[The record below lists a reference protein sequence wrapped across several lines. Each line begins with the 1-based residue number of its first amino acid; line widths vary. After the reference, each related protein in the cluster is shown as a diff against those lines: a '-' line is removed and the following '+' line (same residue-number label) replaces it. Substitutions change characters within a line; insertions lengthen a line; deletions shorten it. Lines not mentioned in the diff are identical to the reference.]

1 MLTDLSI
8 RDVVLIER
16 LDLSFSD
23 GLAVLTGE
31 TGAGKSILLDAL
43 GLAIGARAEAR
54 LVRHGSQQAVV
65 TAVFEPRDPTAFAA
79 LFAEHG
85 IEAADQVILRRTLGA
100 DGRSRAYL
108 NDEPISVG
116 LMRLVGTAFVEIQG
130 QFDQQ
135 GLMDAATHRE
145 VLDAYAGIGG
155 GEPGCAAEYAAW
167 RAAEKAVATA
177 RETARKSRENEAFV
191 RFSLEELETLAPE
204 QGEEDALSDER
215 ALLRNAEQIV
225 AATNAADD
233 LINGSDGADLQ
244 LRQAA
249 RALEAVA
256 EQVGGDLADA
266 LAAIDRAA
274 IELQEA
280 SGALARAVAGID
292 ASQGRLET
300 VEERLFTLRETARK
314 HGADPDDLPAVITSL
329 QDQLA
334 MIDGGEERLAELEKA
349 AETQRQKFIDAAK
362 ALSAKRRKAAGKLDD
377 GVNGELPPL
386 KLEKATFQTEIAD
399 LPETEWG
406 PHGLDRIQF
415 LVATNP
421 GAPPGPIGK
430 IASGGE
436 LSRFLLALKVTLAER
451 GGAPTMIFD
460 EVDSGVGG
468 ATAAAVGERLGQLAQ
483 SRQVLVVT
491 HSPQVAALGRSHWR
505 VAKGESAGAMI
516 TAVDALDDVE
526 RLEEIARMLSGA
538 NVTEEARAAA
548 RRLLQ
553 GSDAA

>member
-16 LDLSFSD
+16 LDLSFSG

-65 TAVFEPRDPTAFAA
+65 TAVFELPDAKPLSA
-79 LFAEHG
+79 LFDEHG
-85 IEAADQVILRRTLGA
+85 IEPAEQIILRRTLGT

-116 LMRLVGTAFVEIQG
+116 LMRQVGAALVEIQG

-135 GLMDAATHRE
+135 GLMDAATHRD
-145 VLDAYAGIGG
+145 VLDDYAGIGG
-155 GEPGCAAEYAAW
+155 TEPGCAGEYAAW
-167 RAAEKAVATA
+167 REAERAVASA
-177 RETARKSRENEAFV
+177 RDAARKSRENEAFL

-204 QGEEDALSDER
+204 TGEESSLSEER

-233 LINGSDGADLQ
+233 LLNGSEGADTQ
-244 LRQAA
+244 LRHAA
-249 RALEAVA
+249 RALENVA
-256 EQVGGDLADA
+256 GQVGGDLAEA

-292 ASQGRLET
+292 ASEGRLED

-314 HGADPDDLPAVITSL
+314 HGAEPDDLPAVIANL
-329 QDQLA
+329 QEQLA
-334 MIDGGEERLAELEKA
+334 MIDGGEERLAGLEKA
-349 AETQRQKFIDAAK
+349 AATRKQAFVDAAK
-362 ALSAKRRKAAGKLDD
+362 ALSKTRRTAAKKLDA
-377 GVNGELPPL
+377 GVNAELPPL
-386 KLEKATFQTEIAD
+386 KLEKASFQTEIED
-399 LPETEWG
+399 LPEPEWG
-406 PHGLDRIQF
+406 PHGLDRVQF

-468 ATAAAVGERLGQLAQ
+468 ATAAAVGDRLGQLAK

-505 VAKGESAGAMI
+505 VAKGESNGAMI
-516 TAVDALDDVE
+516 TAVNALDDAE

-548 RRLLQ
+548 RRLVQ

>member
-1 MLTDLSI
+1 M
-8 RDVVLIER
+8 
-16 LDLSFSD
+16 
-23 GLAVLTGE
+23 
-31 TGAGKSILLDAL
+31 
-43 GLAIGARAEAR
+43 
-54 LVRHGSQQAVV
+54 
-65 TAVFEPRDPTAFAA
+65 
-79 LFAEHG
+79 
-85 IEAADQVILRRTLGA
+85 
-100 DGRSRAYL
+100 
-108 NDEPISVG
+108 
-116 LMRLVGTAFVEIQG
+116 
-130 QFDQQ
+130 
-135 GLMDAATHRE
+135 
-145 VLDAYAGIGG
+145 
-155 GEPGCAAEYAAW
+155 
-167 RAAEKAVATA
+167 
-177 RETARKSRENEAFV
+177 
-191 RFSLEELETLAPE
+191 
-204 QGEEDALSDER
+204 
-215 ALLRNAEQIV
+215 
-225 AATNAADD
+225 
-233 LINGSDGADLQ
+233 
-244 LRQAA
+244 
-249 RALEAVA
+249 
-256 EQVGGDLADA
+256 
-266 LAAIDRAA
+266 
-274 IELQEA
+274 QEA

-292 ASQGRLET
+292 ASEGRLET

-314 HGADPDDLPAVITSL
+314 HGGDPDDLPEVITAL
-329 QDQLA
+329 KDQLA

-349 AETQRQKFIDAAK
+349 AEGHKQTFIDTAK
-362 ALSAKRRKAAGKLDD
+362 AVSAKRRKAAGKLDG

-399 LPETEWG
+399 LPENEWG

-516 TAVDALDDVE
+516 TAVDALDDAE

>member
-16 LDLSFSD
+16 LDLSFST

-65 TAVFEPRDPTAFAA
+65 TAVFENSDPVGLAA
-79 LFAEHG
+79 LFEEHG
-85 IEAADQVILRRTLGA
+85 IEPADQIILRRILGT

-108 NDEPISVG
+108 NDEPVSVG
-116 LMRLVGTAFVEIQG
+116 LMRQVGAALVEIQG

-135 GLMDAATHRE
+135 GLMDAASHRA
-145 VLDAYAGIGG
+145 VLDDYAGF
-155 GEPGCAAEYAAW
+155 GEDPACANEYGAW
-167 RAAEKAVATA
+167 RDAEKAVAAA
-177 RETARKSRENEAFV
+177 RETARKSRENEAFL

-204 QGEEDALSDER
+204 AGEEQALSDER

-225 AATNAADD
+225 AATNAADE
-233 LINGSDGADLQ
+233 LLNGTDGADIQ
-244 LRQAA
+244 LRHAA
-249 RALEAVA
+249 RTLEAVA
-256 EQVGGDLADA
+256 EQVGGSLADA
-266 LAAIDRAA
+266 LAAIDRAS

-280 SGALARAVAGID
+280 SGALAKAVAGID
-292 ASQGRLET
+292 ASEGRLEA
-300 VEERLFTLRETARK
+300 VEERLFALRETARK
-314 HGADPDDLPAVITSL
+314 HGVDPEGLPDLINRF

-334 MIDGGEERLAELEKA
+334 MIDGGEERLADLDKA
-349 AETQRQKFIDAAK
+349 AAARKRDYVDAAK
-362 ALSAKRRKAAGKLDD
+362 ALSAKRHEAAERLDR

-386 KLEKATFQTEIAD
+386 KLEKAAFKTEIAD
-399 LPETEWG
+399 LPEADWG
-406 PHGLDRIQF
+406 PHGMDRVQF

-468 ATAAAVGERLGQLAQ
+468 ATAAAVGERLGQLAR

-491 HSPQVAALGRSHWR
+491 HSPQVAALGGSHWR
-505 VAKGESAGAMI
+505 VAKGDSAGAVI
-516 TAVDALDDVE
+516 TAVSALDDAE

>member
-16 LDLSFSD
+16 LDLSFSA

-43 GLAIGARAEAR
+43 GLAIGARAESR

-65 TAVFEPRDPTAFAA
+65 TAVFEPRDPGAFASM
-79 LFAEHG
+79 FEEHG
-85 IEAADQVILRRTLGA
+85 IEPADQIILRRTLGA

-116 LMRLVGTAFVEIQG
+116 LMRLVGTALVEIQG

-145 VLDAYAGIGG
+145 VLDAYAGLGS
-155 GEPGCAAEYAAW
+155 GEPGCAVEYAAW
-167 RAAEKAVATA
+167 REAEKAVVTA
-177 RETARKSRENEAFV
+177 REKAKKSRENEAFL
-191 RFSLEELETLAPE
+191 RFSLEELETLGPE
-204 QGEEDALSDER
+204 KGEEDALSDER

-225 AATNAADD
+225 AATNTADD
-233 LINGSDGADLQ
+233 LLNGSEGADLQ

-249 RALEAVA
+249 RTLEAVA

-292 ASQGRLET
+292 ASEGRLET

-314 HGADPDDLPAVITSL
+314 HGGDPDDLPEVITAL
-329 QDQLA
+329 KDQLA

-349 AETQRQKFIDAAK
+349 AEAKKQKFIDTAK
-362 ALSAKRRKAAGKLDD
+362 ALSAKRRKAAGKLDG

-516 TAVDALDDVE
+516 TAVDALDDAD

>member
-8 RDVVLIER
+8 RDVVLIDR

-43 GLAIGARAEAR
+43 GLAVGARAEAR
-54 LVRHGSQQAVV
+54 LVRHGSEQAVV
-65 TAVFEPRDPTAFAA
+65 TAVFEIADFSTLGP
-79 LFAEHG
+79 LFDEHG
-85 IEAADQVILRRTLGA
+85 LEKSDQIILRRTLGA

-108 NDEPISVG
+108 NDAPISVG
-116 LMRLVGTAFVEIQG
+116 LMRMVGTALVEIQG

-135 GLMDAATHRE
+135 GLMDPATHRE
-145 VLDAYAGIGG
+145 VLDDFAGIGP
-155 GEPGCAAEYAAW
+155 EPACATEYTAW
-167 RAAEKAVATA
+167 REAEKAVATA
-177 RETARKSRENEAFV
+177 RETARKSRENEAFL

-204 QGEEDALSDER
+204 KGEEDTLSEER

-225 AATNAADD
+225 AATNAADE
-233 LINGSDGADLQ
+233 LLNGSDGADTQ
-244 LRQAA
+244 LRHAA
-249 RALEAVA
+249 RVLETVA
-256 EQVGGDLADA
+256 GQIGGHLAEA
-266 LAAIDRAA
+266 LAAIDRAS
-274 IELQEA
+274 IEVQEA
-280 SGALARAVAGID
+280 TSALGHAVAGID
-292 ASQGRLET
+292 ASEGRLDA

-314 HGADPDDLPAVITSL
+314 HGVEPDDLPDVLKSL
-329 QDQLA
+329 QDQLT
-334 MIDGGEERLAELEKA
+334 MIDGGDERLAALEKA
-349 AETQRQKFIDAAK
+349 AAQRKQGFVDAGK
-362 ALSAKRRKAAGKLDD
+362 TLSKKRREAATKLDT
-377 GVNGELPPL
+377 GVNDELPPL
-386 KLEKATFQTEIAD
+386 KLDKARFRTEISD
-399 LPETEWG
+399 LPESEWG
-406 PHGLDRIQF
+406 PHGLDRVQF

-468 ATAAAVGERLGQLAQ
+468 ATAAAVGERLGQLAR

-505 VAKGESAGAMI
+505 VAKGESKGTMI
-516 TAVDALDDVE
+516 TAVSALNETE

-538 NVTEEARAAA
+538 SVTAEARAAA

>member
-16 LDLSFSD
+16 LDLSFSR

-65 TAVFEPRDPTAFAA
+65 TAVFENTNPAA
-79 LFAEHG
+79 LAPLFEEHG
-85 IEAADQVILRRTLGA
+85 IEPADQIILRRILGA

-108 NDEPISVG
+108 NDEPVSVG
-116 LMRLVGTAFVEIQG
+116 LMRQVGATLVEIQG

-135 GLMDAATHRE
+135 GLMDGASHRA
-145 VLDAYAGIGG
+145 VLDDYASFG
-155 GEPGCAAEYAAW
+155 GEPPCAAEFGAW
-167 RAAEKAVATA
+167 RDAEKAVAAA
-177 RETARKSRENEAFV
+177 RETARKSRENEAFL

-204 QGEEDALSDER
+204 TGEEDTLSDER
-215 ALLRNAEQIV
+215 ALLRNAEQII
-225 AATNAADD
+225 AAANAADD
-233 LINGSDGADLQ
+233 LLNGTEGADTQ
-244 LRQAA
+244 LRHAA
-249 RALEAVA
+249 RVLEAVA
-256 EQVGGDLADA
+256 EQVGGHLVDA
-266 LAAIDRAA
+266 LSAIDRAS

-292 ASQGRLET
+292 ASEGRLET
-300 VEERLFTLRETARK
+300 VEERLFSLRETARK
-314 HGADPDDLPAVITSL
+314 HGIDPDGLPVL
-329 QDQLA
+329 MGRLRDQLA
-334 MIDGGEERLAELEKA
+334 MIDGGDERLADLEKA
-349 AETQRQKFIDAAK
+349 AAARKQDFVDAAK
-362 ALSAKRRKAAGKLDD
+362 ALSSKRHGAADKLDQ

-386 KLEKATFQTEIAD
+386 KLEKAAFKTEIAD
-399 LPETEWG
+399 LPEADWG
-406 PHGLDRIQF
+406 AHGMDRVQF
-415 LVATNP
+415 LVSTNP
-421 GAPPGPIGK
+421 GTPPGPIGK

-468 ATAAAVGERLGQLAQ
+468 ATAAAVGERLGQLAK

-491 HSPQVAALGRSHWR
+491 HSPQVAALGGSHWR
-505 VAKGESAGAMI
+505 VAKGDSAGATI
-516 TAVDALDDVE
+516 TAVSALDDAE

>member
-8 RDVVLIER
+8 RDVVLIDR
-16 LDLSFSD
+16 LDLSFSN

-54 LVRHGSQQAVV
+54 LVRHGSDQAVV
-65 TAVFEPRDPTAFAA
+65 TAVFDLPVPSPAFSA
-79 LFAEHG
+79 LFEEHG
-85 IEAADQVILRRTLGA
+85 LEPADQIILRRVLSA

-108 NDEPISVG
+108 NDAPVSIG
-116 LMRLVGTAFVEIQG
+116 LMRQVGSALVEIQG

-135 GLMDAATHRE
+135 GLMDAATHRD
-145 VLDAYAGIGG
+145 VLDDYAGIGQ
-155 GEPGCAAEYAAW
+155 EPGCAEEYNGW
-167 RAAEKAVATA
+167 RAAEKAVASA
-177 RETARKSRENEAFV
+177 RDTARKSRENEAFL
-191 RFSLEELETLAPE
+191 RFSLEELESLAPE
-204 QGEEDALSDER
+204 IGEEETLSEER
-215 ALLRNAEQIV
+215 ALLRNSEQII
-225 AATNAADD
+225 AATNVAED
-233 LINGSDGADLQ
+233 LLNGSEGADSQ
-244 LRQAA
+244 LRHAA
-249 RALEAVA
+249 KALEPIADH
-256 EQVGGDLADA
+256 VGGHLAEA

-280 SGALARAVAGID
+280 SSALGRAVAGID
-292 ASQGRLET
+292 SSEGRLEE
-300 VEERLFTLRETARK
+300 VEERLFSLRELARK
-314 HGADPDDLPAVITSL
+314 HGVEPDGLPDVMTSL
-329 QDQLA
+329 QEQLT
-334 MIDGGEERLAELEKA
+334 MIDGGEERLAELERIATKRK
-349 AETQRQKFIDAAK
+349 QDFIDGAT
-362 ALSAKRRKAAGKLDD
+362 ALSVKRRASAEKLDE

-386 KLEKATFQTEIAD
+386 KLEKARFQTEIAD
-399 LPETEWG
+399 LPEQEWG
-406 PHGLDRIQF
+406 PHGIDRIQF

-468 ATAAAVGERLGQLAQ
+468 ATAAAVGDRLGQLSKA
-483 SRQVLVVT
+483 RQVLVVT
-491 HSPQVAALGRSHWR
+491 HSPQVAALGLSHWQ
-505 VAKGESAGAMI
+505 VAKGESAGKMV
-516 TAVDALDDVE
+516 TAVNALDDNA

-553 GSDAA
+553 GSDAV

>member
-8 RDVVLIER
+8 RDVVLIDR
-16 LDLSFSD
+16 LDLSFAN

-43 GLAIGARAEAR
+43 GLAVGARAEAR
-54 LVRHGSQQAVV
+54 LVRHGSEQAVV
-65 TAVFEPRDPTAFAA
+65 TAVFEQADLSA
-79 LFAEHG
+79 LKPLFEEHG
-85 IEAADQVILRRTLGA
+85 LDPSDQIILRRTLGA

-108 NDEPISVG
+108 NDAPISVG
-116 LMRLVGTAFVEIQG
+116 LMRLVGAALVEIQG

-135 GLMDAATHRE
+135 GLMDPATHRD
-145 VLDAYAGIGG
+145 VLDDFAGIGQ
-155 GEPGCAAEYAAW
+155 ETGCATEYAAW
-167 RAAEKAVATA
+167 RNAEKAVSAA
-177 RETARKSRENEAFV
+177 REAARKSRENEAFL
-191 RFSLEELETLAPE
+191 RFSLEELDKMAP
-204 QGEEDALSDER
+204 QTGEEDSLSEER
-215 ALLRNAEQIV
+215 SLLRNAEQIV

-233 LINGSDGADLQ
+233 LLNGTDGADAQ
-244 LRQAA
+244 LRHAA
-249 RALEAVA
+249 RSLESLAA
-256 EQVGGDLADA
+256 QVGGHLAEA
-266 LAAIDRAA
+266 LAAIDRAS

-280 SGALARAVAGID
+280 SNALGHAVAGID
-292 ASQGRLET
+292 TSEGRLEE
-300 VEERLFTLRETARK
+300 VEERLFSLREIARK
-314 HGADPDDLPAVITSL
+314 HGVEPDDLPGVLQNL

-334 MIDGGEERLAELEKA
+334 TIDGGEEHLAGLEKEA
-349 AETQRQKFIDAAK
+349 VRRKQAFIDAGR
-362 ALSAKRRKAAGKLDD
+362 ALSETRRAAAKKLDA
-377 GVNGELPPL
+377 GVNRELPPL
-386 KLEKATFQTEIAD
+386 KLEKATFLTEIGD
-399 LPETEWG
+399 LPESEWG
-406 PHGLDRIQF
+406 AHGLDRIQF

-421 GAPPGPIGK
+421 GAPAGPIGK

-468 ATAAAVGERLGQLAQ
+468 ATAAAVGVRLGQLAQ

-505 VAKGESAGAMI
+505 VAKGESKGAMI
-516 TAVDALDDVE
+516 TAVSALDDAE

-553 GSDAA
+553 GSDDA

>member
-65 TAVFEPRDPTAFAA
+65 TAVFDIPDPAA
-79 LFAEHG
+79 LIPLFEEHG
-85 IEAADQVILRRTLGA
+85 LEASDQIILRRSLGT

-116 LMRLVGTAFVEIQG
+116 LMRQVGSALVEIQG

-135 GLMDAATHRE
+135 GLMDPSTHRD
-145 VLDAYAGIGG
+145 VLDDYAGIGSAV
-155 GEPGCAAEYAAW
+155 PGCEREYAAW

-177 RETARKSRENEAFV
+177 RDTARKSKENEDFL
-191 RFSLEELETLAPE
+191 RFSLEELETLSPE
-204 QGEEDALSDER
+204 QGEEDALSEER
-215 ALLRNAEQIV
+215 SLLRNAEQIV
-225 AATNAADD
+225 AATNAADE
-233 LINGSDGADLQ
+233 LLNGAEGADAQ
-244 LRQAA
+244 LRHAA

-256 EQVGGDLADA
+256 GQVGGQLAEA
-266 LAAIDRAA
+266 LAAIDRSA

-280 SGALARAVAGID
+280 SSALARAVAGID
-292 ASQGRLET
+292 ASEGRLEE
-300 VEERLFTLRETARK
+300 VEERLFALRETARK
-314 HGADPDDLPAVITSL
+314 HGVEPDDLPDVMTKL
-329 QDQLA
+329 QEQLD
-334 MIDGGEERLAELEKA
+334 MIGGGEEKLAALEKTA
-349 AETQRQKFIDAAK
+349 LARKQDFTDAAK
-362 ALSAKRRKAAGKLDD
+362 TLSAKRRQAAEKLDK
-377 GVNGELPPL
+377 GVNRELPPL
-386 KLEKATFQTEIAD
+386 KLEKATFQTEIED
-399 LPETEWG
+399 LSESEWG
-406 PHGLDRIQF
+406 PSGMDRVQF

-451 GGAPTMIFD
+451 GGAATMIFD

-468 ATAAAVGERLGQLAQ
+468 ATAAAVGDRLGQLAQ

-505 VAKGESAGAMI
+505 VAKGESKGSMI
-516 TAVDALDDVE
+516 TAVSALDDSE

-553 GSDAA
+553 GNDA

>member
-65 TAVFEPRDPTAFAA
+65 TAVFEPSDPKAFSS
-79 LFAEHG
+79 LFEEHG
-85 IEAADQVILRRTLGA
+85 IEPADQIILRRTLSA

-116 LMRLVGTAFVEIQG
+116 LMRLVGSTFVEIQG

-135 GLMDAATHRE
+135 GLMDAATHRD

-155 GEPGCAAEYAAW
+155 EPGCAVEYAAW
-167 RAAEKAVATA
+167 REAEKAVATA
-177 RETARKSRENEAFV
+177 LETARKSRENEAFL

-204 QGEEDALSDER
+204 EGEEDTLSDER

-233 LINGSDGADLQ
+233 LINGSEGADLQ

-292 ASQGRLET
+292 ASEGRLEA
-300 VEERLFTLRETARK
+300 VEERLFTLREIARK
-314 HGADPDDLPAVITSL
+314 HGADPDDLPAVITAL

-349 AETQRQKFIDAAK
+349 AETQKQTFIQAAK
-362 ALSAKRRKAAGKLDD
+362 ALSAKRRKAAQKLDG
-377 GVNGELPPL
+377 GVNAELPPL

-399 LPETEWG
+399 MPEAEWG

-516 TAVDALDDVE
+516 TAVDTLDDAE

-553 GSDAA
+553 GSDTV